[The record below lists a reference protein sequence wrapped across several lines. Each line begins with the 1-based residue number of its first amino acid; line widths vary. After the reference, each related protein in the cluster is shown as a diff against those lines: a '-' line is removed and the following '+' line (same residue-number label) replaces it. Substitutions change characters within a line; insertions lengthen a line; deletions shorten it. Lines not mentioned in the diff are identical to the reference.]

1 MVPFSL
7 TILNFLEYE
16 VISEDEWLKEWN
28 ILNSKEDNRLCFV
41 VKHIEMDR
49 YVVGDEMELLLKDL
63 FVRLASVSGVIV
75 SLFST
80 QFKIMGVFAMSQV

>member
-1 MVPFSL
+1 M
-7 TILNFLEYE
+7 NFLEYE
-16 VISEDEWLKEWN
+16 VINEDEWLREWS
-28 ILNSKEDNRLCFV
+28 ILNSKEDNRFCFV

-75 SLFST
+75 LIFSI
-80 QFKIMGVFAMSQV
+80 QFKIMGAYVMSLV